1 MAHDKFRTFLE
12 GKIKENGLLTMEEV
26 ADRTG
31 VSIATISRIRNG
43 KITASAST
51 VRQIAEAFG
60 ATFEEAMGIEA
71 EKVCVGA
78 NILPTLMDNF
88 SRVTEE
94 QQSKLDMTL
103 KLLEAKEEQVKHLTK
118 ENERVVKAFYKARI
132 WAIACAVA
140 VGVLLVVIIGILI
153 YDLTHLDRGW
163 FTMFFDKT
171 VNMVAEALR

>member
-1 MAHDKFRTFLE
+1 MAHDKFKAFLE
-12 GKIKENGLLTMEEV
+12 EKIRENRLLTMEEV
-26 ADRTG
+26 AEKTG
-31 VSIATISRIRNG
+31 VSVATISRIRSG
-43 KITASAST
+43 KITPSPST

-60 ATFEEAMGIEA
+60 STFEEAMGVES

-78 NILPTLMDNF
+78 NILPTLMENF

-103 KLLEAKEEQVKHLTK
+103 KLLEAKEEQVKHLTE
-118 ENERVVKAFYKARI
+118 ENARVVKSFYKARI

-140 VGVLLVVIIGILI
+140 VGVLLVVIIAILI

-163 FTMFFDKT
+163 FTVFFNKAI
-171 VNMVAEALR
+171 NMVAEALQ